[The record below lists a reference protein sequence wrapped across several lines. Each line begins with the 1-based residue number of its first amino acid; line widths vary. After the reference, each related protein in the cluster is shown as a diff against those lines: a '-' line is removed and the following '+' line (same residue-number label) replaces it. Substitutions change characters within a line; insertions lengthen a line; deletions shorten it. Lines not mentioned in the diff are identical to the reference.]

1 MSAILEYRVPAT
13 QKEFLPYPDVSLEC
27 TQQSKETRANWLR
40 WMNDP
45 DIRKRMYDDLPSK
58 PEEIYRW
65 VYNAT
70 HDPRRHYFDIMVDGK
85 TVGLISLRQDQKP
98 EDTGEIGIVIGEKG
112 YQGKGVGK
120 QAVSKLLEYAKKEAR
135 LTSVRAMIKPDN
147 ERSILLF
154 IGQGFIETG
163 RGTIQGT
170 KMIRFEKQL
179 H

>member
-1 MSAILEYRVPAT
+1 MAVALEYRVPPT
-13 QKEFLPYPDVSLEC
+13 QKEILPSPAIHIEP

-45 DIRKRMYDDLPSK
+45 DIRMWMYDDLPSK

-70 HDPRRHYFDIMVDGK
+70 HDPKRHYFDIKIGDK

-98 EDTGEIGIVIGEKG
+98 DNTGEIGIVIGEKG
-112 YQGKGVGK
+112 FQEKGVGK
-120 QAVSKLLEYAKKEAR
+120 QAVAQLLAYAKDTVH
-135 LTSVRAMIKPDN
+135 LHSVRAMIKPDN
-147 ERSILLF
+147 ARSIHLF
-154 IGQGFIETG
+154 MGQGFVETG

-170 KMIRFEKQL
+170 KMIRFEKPL
-179 H
+179 